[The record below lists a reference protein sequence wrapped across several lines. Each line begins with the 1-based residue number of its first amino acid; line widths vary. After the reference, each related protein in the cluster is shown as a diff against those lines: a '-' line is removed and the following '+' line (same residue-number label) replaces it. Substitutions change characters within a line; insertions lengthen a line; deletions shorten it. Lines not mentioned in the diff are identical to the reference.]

1 MSELFAACCPEAEVV
16 IGPAPPDAVRC
27 ADLVYR
33 PDVLRSLVDTE
44 ERSSGHI
51 LRASA
56 ARTFLSCYAIRLCQ
70 TTVLPTIIGDVLVHP
85 DGVALRGDGHGFG
98 VVHVDP
104 EAIQPVPEFASGL
117 VIAAGRVLEGH
128 LRALATSL
136 AVEPGCAWSP
146 LAGQIGFGLGTAMA
160 RARAPK
166 EKLLEAHRLLLG
178 HVPWLAGTGRL
189 LESSTQDK
197 LVFLRSKCCLWW
209 TIPVEDECRSC
220 PRRSDEERIAR

>member
-1 MSELFAACCPEAEVV
+1 MRELYAACCPEAEVV
-16 IGPAPPDAVRC
+16 IGPPPPDAIRC
-27 ADLVYR
+27 ADLIRR
-33 PDVLRSLVDTE
+33 PEVLRSLVDVE

-70 TTVLPTIIGDVLVHP
+70 VTIMPTVIGDVLVHP
-85 DGVALRGDGHGFG
+85 DGVLLRGDGHGFG
-98 VVHVDP
+98 VVYVEP
-104 EAIQPVPEFASGL
+104 EAIQPVPELASGL

-128 LRALATSL
+128 MRALATSL
-136 AVEPGCAWSP
+136 SVEPGCAWSP
-146 LAGQIGFGLGTAMA
+146 VAGQIGFGLGTAMA
-160 RARAPK
+160 RAHAPK
-166 EKLLEAHRLLLG
+166 EELLEAHRLLVE

-189 LESSTQDK
+189 VESSTGDR

-220 PRRSDEERIAR
+220 PRRSDAERLG